1 VTEKDDPMSEL
12 EDVKALKLS
21 LDEIKGRAASLKDP
35 LLNYLLDM
43 TVLHLSSK
51 VAAHQVKTKTQ
62 ARGNNTDLRVVS
74 SGSVGASDSQFC
86 QLGDQSHDRLP
97 KDRVSDTRESL
108 DETQP
113 ILVSRRY
120 RGRRGFIR
128 GSL

>member
-1 VTEKDDPMSEL
+1 MSEL
-12 EDVKALKLS
+12 EDVEALKLS
-21 LDEIKGRAASLKDP
+21 IDAIRRRAASLKDP

-51 VAAHQVKTKTQ
+51 VVALQFKTTTQ
-62 ARGNNTDLRVVS
+62 PRGNKTDLRVVS
-74 SGSVGASDSQFC
+74 SGSGDTSDSQFC

-97 KDRVSDTRESL
+97 NDRISDTRESL
-108 DETQP
+108 DETQT

-120 RGRRGFIR
+120 RGRRRFIR

>member
-1 VTEKDDPMSEL
+1 MSEL
-12 EDVKALKLS
+12 ENVKALKLS
-21 LDEIKGRAASLKDP
+21 LGVIKERAASLNDP

-43 TVLHLSSK
+43 TVLHLSSEIS
-51 VAAHQVKTKTQ
+51 ARQVKTKPWPG
-62 ARGNNTDLRVVS
+62 GNKTDLRVVN
-74 SGSVGASDSQFC
+74 SGSGSASDSQFC

-108 DETQP
+108 DKTQT

-128 GSL
+128 GSH